1 MYECEWSASRQFVDE
16 MFNQSASRCFSSG
29 FSDFALWQPA
39 GPQQFPRARIPG
51 SLGYPTL
58 SDGISPHLVGQY
70 FFGCAAHSTRPQRP
84 RAHVGIAAHRS
95 TLGMLIEVA
104 SRRPSQCGEERT

>member
-1 MYECEWSASRQFVDE
+1 MHECEWSSSRQFVDE
-16 MFNQSASRCFSSG
+16 MFNQTRAGVLVSG
-29 FSDFALWQPA
+29 FSDFALPQPA
-39 GPQQFPRARIPG
+39 GPQQFPDRVSPG

-58 SDGISPHLVGQY
+58 SDGISQHSVGQY

-84 RAHVGIAAHRS
+84 RAHIGIAAHRS

-104 SRRPSQCGEERT
+104 SRRPSQRGEERT